1 MESRKIAIEPLGQ
14 TGYRF
19 RFAGLNI
26 YIDPY
31 LSNSV
36 QELEDPGMERLV
48 PVPVSGNEI
57 TDADYLFITHVHRD
71 HCDAE
76 TILAISGASTCKL
89 AGPGPVCNR
98 LREIGIGSERI
109 IQAGKSPITLARD
122 LVVHPVPAAHPE
134 IEETGDGGWFAVG
147 YVFVYRGYRL
157 YHAGDTSLRDE
168 VIDAVRAV
176 GDIDK
181 AFLPVNERNFYKDK
195 RGIIG
200 NMTIRE
206 AFYMAEAINARTLVP
221 THWDMFAI
229 NRVFPEEIE
238 LVYNRLEPGFELEI
252 LPCG

>member
-1 MESRKIAIEPLGQ
+1 MESREIAIDTLGQ

-19 RFAGLNI
+19 GMTGLNV

-36 QELEDPGMERLV
+36 QELEDPGMARLI
-48 PVPVSGNEI
+48 PVPVRGSEI
-57 TDADYLFITHVHRD
+57 TDADYVFITHVHRD
-71 HCDAE
+71 HCDGE
-76 TILAISGASTCKL
+76 TLLAISGASACKL
-89 AGPGPVCNR
+89 AGPGPVCDR
-98 LREIGIGSERI
+98 LREIGIEVERI
-109 IQAGKSPITLARD
+109 IPAGKSPLKLAPG

-134 IEETGDGGWFAVG
+134 IEETGSGWFAVG
-147 YVFVYRGYRL
+147 YVFEYRGYRL
-157 YHAGDTSLRDE
+157 YHAGDTSLCDE
-168 VIDAVRAV
+168 VIEAVRAV

-200 NMTIRE
+200 NMSIRE

-229 NRVFPEEIE
+229 NQVFPEEIE
-238 LVYNRLEPGFELEI
+238 LLYNRLKPGFELEI
-252 LPCG
+252 MPCG